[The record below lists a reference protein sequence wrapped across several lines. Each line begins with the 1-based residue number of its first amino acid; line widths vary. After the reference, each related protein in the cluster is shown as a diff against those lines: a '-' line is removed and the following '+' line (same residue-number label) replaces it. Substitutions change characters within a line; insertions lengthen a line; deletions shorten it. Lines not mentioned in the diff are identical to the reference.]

1 MLFVE
6 MMRETTMKTC
16 NAGWV
21 HAPASVF
28 FCFWQWRSAFFF
40 LSFLSLFFSPL
51 SCPFSLFFSSSSSSL
66 QVSKGFI

>member
-21 HAPASVF
+21 HVPASVF

-40 LSFLSLFFSPL
+40 LSFLSLFFSFFL
-51 SCPFSLFFSSSSSSL
+51 SSFLSFFSLFFVLLLLLPS
-66 QVSKGFI
+66 G